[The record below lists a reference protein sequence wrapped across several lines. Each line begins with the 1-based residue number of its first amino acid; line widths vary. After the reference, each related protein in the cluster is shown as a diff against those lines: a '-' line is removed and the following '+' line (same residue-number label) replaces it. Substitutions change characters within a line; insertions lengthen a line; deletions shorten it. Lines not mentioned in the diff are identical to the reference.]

1 MAKREKRKT
10 RKQKIAENK
19 NLTCESER
27 TPRKLIKELN
37 EMTTEELGK

>member
-1 MAKREKRKT
+1 MAKRKKRKT

-27 TPRKLIKELN
+27 TPRKLIDELN
-37 EMTTEELGK
+37 EIEIEELGK